1 MNSNPERKKIAY
13 RKRILKQL
21 PSAVDLSLYLW
32 PNWTEIKLFINDSG
46 YIRDGNSNLIFFSL

>member
-13 RKRILKQL
+13 KKRIIKQL
-21 PSAVDLSLYLW
+21 PSTADLSLYSW